1 MHTSFSSLV
10 PSLIG
15 FLTVLALAPAAGADT
30 TVPGGSVW
38 GTWDVD
44 GSPYWVT
51 GDITIQEGD
60 TLIVEPGVDVY
71 LQGNEFDAYGY
82 LEAVGTSSDSILF
95 QGGTFFR
102 VGYSDV
108 PSQLAYCSIIDGGQ
122 LRVGYTDPEFS
133 NCRLENNVLSL
144 WMMDT
149 QIVLNDCVISGT
161 GQGVEIFRGSEMTAV
176 TMNGC
181 VVENHSTSGI
191 WNSTGDSVIVTDCQ
205 FIGNTDE
212 QGGGIRA
219 DQGTVSVSGCTFT
232 DNHATAGF
240 GGGIAVDGASLS
252 VSHSTFIDNTCT
264 DPSAY
269 TSGGAIGLSY
279 STDAEIAYCTFHGNN
294 LNQYPI
300 GGIIGL
306 HYSSATVDHCNF
318 GCVDVLSWAGIFARL
333 SNLSLSNSVFY
344 DLNYEWVIHCEECS
358 YTVELCDYYDAG
370 YTLFG
375 GGSPPDVGELCDV
388 NVNGDSCDVYGN
400 IFLDPMFSDPLN
412 CDYTLQEGSPCI
424 DAGDP
429 SFPYD
434 PDGTITDIGRYYY
447 NQESLFGE
455 SAAALPP
462 AGLSVLCRPNPCRG
476 GLLEVSCLQTGAG
489 DSPVTVCLYDV
500 SGRLAAG
507 PSGPLDPIMGRVML
521 DTSELSPGVYLC
533 RLRAGELSETAS
545 VVVMR

>member
-1 MHTSFSSLV
+1 MDIKSRKIALLIPVSMLLLLVSL
-10 PSLIG
+10 
-15 FLTVLALAPAAGADT
+15 AQADT
-30 TVPGGSVW
+30 TVPGGNVS

-71 LQGNEFDAYGY
+71 LQGNEFDAFGY
-82 LEAVGTSSDSILF
+82 LEALGTSSDSILF

-122 LRVGYTDPEFS
+122 LRVGYTNPEFS

-161 GQGVEIFRGSEMTAV
+161 GQGVAMFGGSAV

-191 WNSTGDSVIVTDCQ
+191 YASAGDSVIVTDCQ
-205 FIGNTDE
+205 FIGNTSE
-212 QGGGIRA
+212 QGGGIMA
-219 DQGTVSVSGCTFT
+219 DQGTVSVSGCTFI

-252 VSHSTFIDNTCT
+252 VSHSTFIDNTCN
-264 DPSAY
+264 DYEAY

-279 STDAEIAYCTFHGNN
+279 STDAEIDYCTFHGNN
-294 LNQYPI
+294 INQGYSV
-300 GGIIGL
+300 GGLIGL
-306 HYSSATVDHCNF
+306 YYSSATVDHCNF
-318 GCVDVLSWAGIFARL
+318 GCVDVFQWMGIYVR
-333 SNLSLSNSVFY
+333 SSSLSLSNSVFY
-344 DLNYEWVIHCEECS
+344 DLYYEWSVYAVECS
-358 YTVELCDYYDAG
+358 YTVEFSNFYHAG
-370 YTLFG
+370 YSIFG
-375 GGSPPDVGELCDV
+375 AGSPPGVGELCDV

-400 IFLDPMFSDPLN
+400 IFLDPMFTDPWN
-412 CDYTLQEGSPCI
+412 CDYTLQAGSPCI

-434 PDGTITDIGRYYY
+434 PDGTITDIGRFWF
-447 NQESLFGE
+447 NQTGIQEE
-455 SAAALPP
+455 AISAP
-462 AGLSVLCRPNPCRG
+462 ATPGLSLLCWPNPCSG
-476 GLLEVSCLQTGAG
+476 GLLKVSCLLDGRQTGSAVI
-489 DSPVTVCLYDV
+489 SLYDV
-500 SGRLAAG
+500 SGRLVSR
-507 PSGPLDPIMGRVML
+507 PNVPFDPVSGSVTL
-521 DTSELSPGVYLC
+521 DTSELNSGMYFC
-533 RLRAGELSETAS
+533 RARAGGLEQVER
-545 VVVMR
+545 VIVMQ